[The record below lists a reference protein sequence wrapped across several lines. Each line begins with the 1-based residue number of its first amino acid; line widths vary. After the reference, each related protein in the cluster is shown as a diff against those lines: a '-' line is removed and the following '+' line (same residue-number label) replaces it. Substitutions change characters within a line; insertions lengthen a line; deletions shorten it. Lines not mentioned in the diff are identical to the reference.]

1 MLILLVLTSLA
12 IASDPDGVVST
23 APQGADSVVVGAV
36 APTTDARPDA
46 SLIAPTIQSLTT
58 AEQIDRWIAA
68 RPAPDAPFASDREP
82 ADDRKMHGFVS
93 GAVGTGDFSAVS
105 VGVSLPIGE
114 KGRLDLS
121 FSQTRNG
128 YGGYGYGYG
137 YPGYGY
143 GYPGFAYDG
152 FGYRDYRPMDFNGVR
167 PTPYGSVF
175 EERVRVA
182 GSDTERQDPQSDR
195 RTP

>member
-1 MLILLVLTSLA
+1 MLTLLFLTSLA
-12 IASDPDGVVST
+12 IAPDPESVVST
-23 APQGADSVVVGAV
+23 APRGAGSVVVDAV

-46 SLIAPTIQSLTT
+46 SLITPTPQSLTT

-68 RPAPDAPFASDREP
+68 RPASDAPFASDREP

-114 KGRLDLS
+114 QGRLDLS
-121 FSQTRNG
+121 FSRSRNG

-137 YPGYGY
+137 Y
-143 GYPGFAYDG
+143 GYPGYAYDG
-152 FGYRDYRPMDFNGVR
+152 FGYRDYRPTDFNGHR
-167 PTPYGSVF
+167 PTAYDPFF

-182 GSDTERQDPQSDR
+182 GSDTERREPQSDR